1 MREIGVQTT
10 NHTRGREEM
19 YARVTFATAQ
29 PDKIDDVTKVMR
41 DSVLPA
47 LKKQKGF
54 KNMFF
59 LVDRNAGKGMVIG
72 LWNTEADM
80 TAGESSGF
88 YREQVVKVVPLLA
101 GSPTL
106 EHYEVSVKG

>member
-1 MREIGVQTT
+1 
-10 NHTRGREEM
+10 M

-29 PDKIDDVTKVMR
+29 PGKVDELTKVMR

-54 KNMFF
+54 KNMFV
-59 LVDRNAGKGMVIG
+59 LVNRSTSKGMVIG

-88 YREQVVKVVPLLA
+88 YREQVAKVVPLIA
-101 GSPTL
+101 GSPTM